1 MLTDKKSSIFNII
14 VFLYTFGCIAD
25 LRGFSIASLAM
36 WCVWLFVYKERLQLK
51 ECLRETLIKNT
62 LLFLFWFIGTYA
74 LANLLTGSYFGLLEA
89 LHYVERACTCVFFL
103 FMTYKRS
110 NIRLGVYWGIAL
122 GIIVMCIPILKDIYL
137 QYPVIRDLG
146 YMGNRNKVGA
156 WTILVLPMLLAG
168 VKEYSSVGWR
178 LLVSGTAI
186 CMVLATLVMCG
197 CRGALLAGVLMLLVA
212 AFFSNDKKIRYSCL
226 GALAIGCIAVG
237 TIYYFGKMRASHG
250 DMVRVYLLQSGWLMF
265 MDYPW
270 LGVGN
275 GYWHYY
281 MTNFYSTPYSNL
293 RDLTSPH
300 NIILEYLNQVGI
312 LGASGLFAMIIG
324 QICCLANKMNDL
336 QQARGY
342 AVAMLVCIVGMLA
355 HGMVD
360 LAPTNKFYMVL
371 YGFYWAVVVHE
382 IMEEEGYA
390 N

>member
-1 MLTDKKSSIFNII
+1 MLIKNKDLFFNII
-14 VFLYTFGCIAD
+14 VFIYTFGCIAD

-36 WCVWLFVYKERLQLK
+36 WCVWIFVYKERLQLK

-62 LLFLFWFIGTYA
+62 LLFLLWCIGAFA

-89 LHYVERACTCVFFL
+89 LHYVERACSCVFFL
-103 FMTYKRS
+103 FMTYKRP
-110 NIRLGVYWGIAL
+110 NIRLGVYWGIVL

-146 YMGNRNKVGA
+146 YMGNRNKVGG
-156 WTILVLPMLLAG
+156 WVILVLPMLFAG
-168 VKEYSSVGWR
+168 VKEFGSVGWR

-186 CMVLATLVMCG
+186 SMALVTLVMCG

-212 AFFSNDKKIRYSCL
+212 TLLIRDKKVRLTCL
-226 GALAIGCIAVG
+226 GVLVIGCISVAA
-237 TIYYFGKMRASHG
+237 IYYFGKLRASHG

-270 LGVGN
+270 LGVGK

-293 RDLTSPH
+293 QDLSSPH

-324 QICCLANKMNDL
+324 QICCLINKMSRL
-336 QQARGY
+336 QYSRAY
-342 AVAMLVCIVGMLA
+342 IVAMLLCIVGMLA

-360 LAPTNKFYMVL
+360 LIPANKFYMII